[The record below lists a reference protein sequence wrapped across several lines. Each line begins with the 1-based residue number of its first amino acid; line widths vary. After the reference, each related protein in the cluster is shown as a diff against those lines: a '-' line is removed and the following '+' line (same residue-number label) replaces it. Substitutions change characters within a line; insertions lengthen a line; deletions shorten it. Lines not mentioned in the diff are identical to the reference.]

1 MEEQESYIDEAKEL
15 DGSAIDSPKENID
28 EQSVETPVNEPTVF
42 KVGDREFNSVEDVLS
57 YAENTD
63 KSYKNLQELNGKQTN
78 ELGDLRKS
86 LDEIRVNTA
95 PKEAEEQIPEYDPYD
110 VDTILPHIS
119 QLVKKE
125 MAVNA
130 KIQEREITERRMKD
144 SQQKMIDGFI
154 EKHPDLSNEE
164 LTQIAQFGDQRG
176 IALIDD
182 AYTLLTM
189 EQEKKKAKSEGV
201 KEVTDKLTQA
211 DSVPTTLSNATG
223 GNETAIDFDAINQA
237 DWNSLS
243 DQVRMKAL
251 MNTPAG

>member
-1 MEEQESYIDEAKEL
+1 MEEQENYIDEVKEL
-15 DGSAIDSPKENID
+15 DGSATDSPEVNV
-28 EQSVETPVNEPTVF
+28 EGQSVETPASEPTVF
-42 KVGDREFNSVEDVLS
+42 KVGDQEFTSIEDIVS

-86 LDEIRVNTA
+86 LEEIKVNTT
-95 PKEAEEQIPEYDPYD
+95 PKEVETQLPEYDPYD
-110 VDTILPHIS
+110 VNTVLPHIS

-125 MAVNA
+125 MDAKS
-130 KIQEREITERRMKD
+130 KIQEHETAKRRIKD
-144 SQQKMIDGFI
+144 SQQTMIDGFI

-189 EQEKKKAKSEGV
+189 AQERKKAKSEGV

-223 GNETAIDFDAINQA
+223 GNETAIDFDAINQT
-237 DWNSLS
+237 DWNGLS
-243 DQVRMKAL
+243 DKVRMTAL
-251 MNTPAG
+251 MQTPAG

>member
-1 MEEQESYIDEAKEL
+1 MEEQKSYIDEDKEL
-15 DGSAIDSPKENID
+15 DGSATDSPDVNIE
-28 EQSVETPVNEPTVF
+28 EQSVETPAEEPTVF
-42 KVGDREFNSVEDVLS
+42 KVGNREFNSVDDVVE
-57 YAENTD
+57 YAQNTD
-63 KSYKNLQELNGKQTN
+63 KSYKNLQELNGRQTN

-86 LDEIRVNTA
+86 LEEIRVNTA
-95 PKEAEEQIPEYDPYD
+95 PKEAEVQLPEYDPYD
-110 VDTILPHIS
+110 VETILPHIS

-125 MAVNA
+125 MDEKS
-130 KIQEREITERRMKD
+130 KIQEREITERKMKD

-201 KEVTDKLTQA
+201 KEVTEKLTKA
-211 DSVPTTLSNATG
+211 DAVPTTLSNATG
-223 GNETAIDFDAINQA
+223 GNETAIDFDAISQE
-237 DWNSLS
+237 DWNKLPS
-243 DQVRMKAL
+243 DVREKAL
-251 MNTPAG
+251 LDSP